1 MYSYCDERSAFLRS
15 MQLEADEQAAGTKTG
30 GPVHCSHSS
39 VILNTKTCDYI
50 KAAIFVECRQPKFA
64 DHSQFGKD
72 AEENSGLHFC
82 RAGKPHPPEPR
93 LTSNSSPA
101 TWARSSLRSRTA
113 DLPGLNPSLS
123 LRHKACDQC
132 GKWAHRPQP
141 GRPLRVLH
149 MR

>member
-1 MYSYCDERSAFLRS
+1 

-72 AEENSGLHFC
+72 AQENSGLHFAAQENPT
-82 RAGKPHPPEPR
+82 RPNPA
-93 LTSNSSPA
+93 SPQI
-101 TWARSSLRSRTA
+101 
-113 DLPGLNPSLS
+113 
-123 LRHKACDQC
+123 H
-132 GKWAHRPQP
+132 H
-141 GRPLRVLH
+141 
-149 MR
+149 